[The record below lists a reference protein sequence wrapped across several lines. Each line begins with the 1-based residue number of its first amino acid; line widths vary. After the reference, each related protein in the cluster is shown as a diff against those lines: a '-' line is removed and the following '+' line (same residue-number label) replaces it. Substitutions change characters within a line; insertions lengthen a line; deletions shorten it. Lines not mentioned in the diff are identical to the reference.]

1 MRVSQLRVLMIENTL
16 NASPSLLNPT
26 DCLYD
31 IFFRQMSEYLNHLYS
46 ASTQLLNPSF
56 IFIINMIIGVFA
68 LPVVLAIQEVM
79 AVGLNDKFTTHGKKF
94 WVCHSRVAFG
104 MGVDQ

>member
-1 MRVSQLRVLMIENTL
+1 MIENAL
-16 NASPSLLNPT
+16 NASLSLLNPT
-26 DCLYD
+26 NCLYD

-46 ASTQLLNPSF
+46 ASTQLLHPSF
-56 IFIINMIIGVFA
+56 IFIINMIIGFFA

-79 AVGLNDKFTTHGKKF
+79 SVGLNDKFTTHGKKF
-94 WVCHSRVAFG
+94 WVCHLRVAFG